1 MAESNVNGPFLWQNL
16 MAKLAM
22 RMRRV
27 TWPGGSRSSKTTYSE
42 SATPICLFTI

>member
-1 MAESNVNGPFLWQNL
+1 

-22 RMRRV
+22 RMHGV
-27 TWPGGSRSSKTTYSE
+27 TWPGGRGSSETTYLE